1 MCSVMLRGRTHR
13 TRADFSSSR
22 VGMMLFYGF
31 FVTLSFS
38 SLWSS

>member
-1 MCSVMLRGRTHR
+1 VLLED
-13 TRADFSSSR
+13 AVLPPQVLDDLKL
-22 VGMMLFYGF
+22 GMTLFYGF